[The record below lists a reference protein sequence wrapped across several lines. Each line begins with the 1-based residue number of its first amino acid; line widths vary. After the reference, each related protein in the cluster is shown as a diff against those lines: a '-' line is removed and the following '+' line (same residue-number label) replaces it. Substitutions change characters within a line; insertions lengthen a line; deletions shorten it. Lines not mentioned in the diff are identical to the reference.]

1 MSFVH
6 NTARNIFFI
15 LVIAFLFHSK
25 AKAQICSP
33 DYFFKRYQGNNAVYP
48 FKIIST
54 PQNDI
59 IAGGATLKVNGEFPD
74 ATDGWVTKL
83 SSKGT
88 VLWSKRYFIGGFNSG
103 GFQSIENA
111 TDSNYIVTARFGKY
125 KKTFSGGL
133 EELDAASFIILL
145 DKFGNVSWIKR
156 ITNYIDD
163 SHLSKITRLQNNS
176 FLISGNIINSQGAKL
191 LLLKIDVDGT
201 VAWHKIIY
209 SEEAQLGTATVK
221 ELSNGQ
227 LALAGATLASVPNS
241 SQYYKQ
247 GYYYLKVDP
256 ADGAVIHQSAFYFNP
271 DPSDHVNS
279 FENVKK
285 IIELP
290 NDTLLFATSFSE
302 RSNYGIDPGVKEA
315 LLFKTGVNGQFYNA
329 DGYYNTQPG
338 FQLIDINYINNQYE
352 ILADDGFKSIYAE
365 LNRDGDIINQ
375 KAYGTVYS
383 LLKAYK
389 LLDGNPSGRYLFGG
403 RKQYP
408 LLGLMKTEEKGFIPC
423 METAVQLIKIPVSSL
438 FSTGA
443 INLSYINTSYPFAFE
458 DIGQSLGWSNYVFN
472 TTIDCFASCC
482 DNIESDTTHTELCN
496 ALQYRLPDN
505 SIVKES
511 GIYYTQHTTANNC
524 DSTAYY
530 DILFS
535 TKPKVNLGEDTCFG
549 NSATVTLHTDS
560 GYVSYSWMGT
570 NSTSHKY
577 VITSPGIYSVSVTNQ
592 CGTSQD
598 EIEVFRECNFPV
610 YMPTAFTPG
619 NDGLNDLYRYPSL
632 NINKFVSLEI
642 FNRYGQKVFL
652 TNNKS
657 EGWDGKFKNS
667 EQPSGIYAYIL
678 RLKTLDGKEVFK
690 KGIFMLMRR

>member
-1 MSFVH
+1 MRFVYII
-6 NTARNIFFI
+6 ARNRLLFLMI
-15 LVIAFLFHSK
+15 VFLFLST
-25 AKAQICSP
+25 AKAQVCSP

-54 PQNDI
+54 PQDDI
-59 IAGGATLKVNGEFPD
+59 VTGGATLKENGEFPD

-83 SSKGT
+83 SSRGT

-111 TDSNYIVTARFGKY
+111 TDSNYIVTARFGRY
-125 KKTFSGGL
+125 LKTFSGAL

-156 ITNYIDD
+156 ITNYIND
-163 SHLSKITRLQNNS
+163 SHLSRITRLQDNS

-256 ADGAVIHQSAFYFNP
+256 ADGAITHQSTFYFNP
-271 DPSDHVNS
+271 DPSDQVNS
-279 FENVKK
+279 FESVKK
-285 IIELP
+285 IVELS

-315 LLFKTGVNGQFYNA
+315 LLFKIGVTGQFYNA

-338 FQLIDINYINNQYE
+338 FQLVDINYINNRYE

-365 LNRDGDIINQ
+365 LNRGGDIINQ
-375 KAYGTVYS
+375 KAYGNVYS

-403 RKQYP
+403 RRQYP
-408 LLGLMKTEEKGFIPC
+408 LLGLMKTEEKGYIPC
-423 METAVQLIKIPVSSL
+423 METAVQLIKTPVSSL
-438 FSTGA
+438 FSTGTVS
-443 INLSYINTSYPFAFE
+443 LSYINTSYPFAFE

-482 DNIESDTTHTELCN
+482 DNIKFDTTHTELCN

-511 GIYYTQHTTANNC
+511 GIYYTQHTTVNNC

-530 DILFS
+530 DVLFS
-535 TKPKVNLGEDTCFG
+535 TKPNVNLGEDTCFG
-549 NSATVTLHTDS
+549 NSTTVTLHTDS
-560 GYVSYSWMGT
+560 GYVRYNWMGT
-570 NSTSHKY
+570 ESASHKY
-577 VITSPGIYSVSVTNQ
+577 VITSPGTYSVSVTNQ

-598 EIEVFRECNFPV
+598 EIEVLRECNFPV

-619 NDGLNDLYRYPSL
+619 NDGLNDFYRYPPL
-632 NINKFVSLEI
+632 NKNRFVGLEI
-642 FNRYGQKVFL
+642 FNRYGQKVFT
-652 TNNKS
+652 TNIKS
-657 EGWDGKFKNS
+657 EGWDGKFKNT

-678 RLKTLDGKEVFK
+678 RMNTLDGKEVFK
-690 KGIFMLMRR
+690 KGTFMLLRR